1 MLTLMIPDSICATT
15 KIRTSICSHTKM
27 AASCSAISVTEWSC
41 ASPISNV
48 QSVTY
53 RIGRCSLYTGFGELG
68 GTSPQ
73 SIPRSTHPGPFSRL
87 FSEKK
92 VNQMT
97 MKTWLQIARWR
108 SCHDTIDRQ
117 SVMRFNIFHLS
128 LGVIYHLRSHW
139 KREKTFDCW
148 IYHRVS
154 IQRTPVYRTQRCNP
168 TQLFVQVKAKFME
181 QNLDHVTIY
190 PVLCPSPVHDF
201 HFKDNGKKKAKQLSW
216 NQRSCVRFKSWWD
229 IQFA

>member
-1 MLTLMIPDSICATT
+1 MIPDSICATT

-73 SIPRSTHPGPFSRL
+73 RIPRSTHPGPLSRL

-92 VNQMT
+92 VDQMT

-117 SVMRFNIFHLS
+117 SVIRFNIFCLS
-128 LGVIYHLRSHW
+128 LGVIISPPISLK
-139 KREKTFDCW
+139 KRKNFRLLNIPQGIDT
-148 IYHRVS
+148 
-154 IQRTPVYRTQRCNP
+154 TNP
-168 TQLFVQVKAKFME
+168 CIPNTVV
-181 QNLDHVTIY
+181 
-190 PVLCPSPVHDF
+190 
-201 HFKDNGKKKAKQLSW
+201 
-216 NQRSCVRFKSWWD
+216 
-229 IQFA
+229 